1 MDFTFLLE
9 EIIQGF
15 RNFTPGNGIMIAAGV
30 ILITRPWS
38 RNTNQSCCCP
48 LALDA
53 SWRILACLLMWA
65 L

>member
-30 ILITRPWS
+30 ILIT
-38 RNTNQSCCCP
+38 
-48 LALDA
+48 LAVVKEYEPV
-53 SWRILACLLMWA
+53 LL
-65 L
+65 LPIN